1 MLDQTILAVQSTTA
15 LPAAFEDVVACLEE
29 LPAETPFVIA
39 ACCVWEYFPPTR
51 SHSGVVKTVTVQ
63 VLTSDVPS
71 ILGGAV
77 TAVVECF
84 RHTSSSWRTDMV
96 VDESEV

>member
-1 MLDQTILAVQSTTA
+1 MLDQTILAIYSTA
-15 LPAAFEDVVACLEE
+15 AFSAAFEDVVACLEE
-29 LPAETPFVIA
+29 LLAKTPFVIA
-39 ACCVWEYFPPTR
+39 ACRVWEYFPPTR
-51 SHSGVVKTVTVQ
+51 SHSGVVKTLAVQ

-71 ILGGAV
+71 ILCGAV

-84 RHTSSSWRTDMV
+84 GRTSSSWRTDMV